1 MDPVADI
8 LARAAATLAASDDL
22 DASVGALLEVAAE
35 SLGSSFAAVTLQD
48 PDRAGLQVAVA
59 FGADAAARDEFE
71 TAYVGPDGPVAQT
84 AADRVA
90 RMGEDLIHL
99 PLAVTRGGIDQ
110 LVGVLTI
117 GRAGDAEPDDDERT
131 TLGALAA
138 LIAVAIDRARLGS
151 MIAERSEWFER
162 MAHTDPLTGLAN
174 ERTFG
179 RILELELARAGR
191 QGGEVSLALFDV
203 DDLTAI
209 NETVGH
215 AAGDDVLRA
224 VAAVLAELV
233 RLVDTVAR
241 IGGDEFVLVAP
252 GSAGIDRRPAR
263 PRRDRRAAAGRG
275 VARSRSRPGSPAS
288 RSMAGPPR
296 TSVPRPTRRS
306 ATPGP
311 PAAGRSRH
319 HRHPP
324 PRADRRTANASAG
337 ARSGR
342 PGGDPAGDHRWRG
355 ARPTRR
361 RLEGQRDRHPGSTGR
376 RRRRERPEPLGV
388 GRERA
393 DRDRRGRI
401 CADHPR
407 LVDLAARRRG
417 EAAHRELHLAIGA
430 TPRRCRSGRR
440 RHRGRGSPPGRRSSR
455 PGRGP
460 RRRLRHTPGRSR
472 GPGEVRRSR
481 RRGPR

>member
-1 MDPVADI
+1 MKNSPGSMIGGIGLTIWVRAVQFSRTIPRISSTRSSSMPTQDRRVRLLEEPARGVQPGRPVLVLQQGVDQRAGVLVVDDRDDELHRPEYRCAQMRTGTPAGRRMQPQRAASEDRPRMDPVADI

-138 LIAVAIDRARLGS
+138 LIAVAVDRARLGS

-203 DDLTAI
+203 DDLTA
-209 NETVGH
+209 H
-215 AAGDDVLRA
+215 QRDRRA
-224 VAAVLAELV
+224 F
-233 RLVDTVAR
+233 RGR
-241 IGGDEFVLVAP
+241 
-252 GSAGIDRRPAR
+252 RRPAR
-263 PRRDRRAAAGRG
+263 
-275 VARSRSRPGSPAS
+275 
-288 RSMAGPPR
+288 
-296 TSVPRPTRRS
+296 
-306 ATPGP
+306 
-311 PAAGRSRH
+311 
-319 HRHPP
+319 
-324 PRADRRTANASAG
+324 
-337 ARSGR
+337 
-342 PGGDPAGDHRWRG
+342 
-355 ARPTRR
+355 
-361 RLEGQRDRHPGSTGR
+361 
-376 RRRRERPEPLGV
+376 
-388 GRERA
+388 
-393 DRDRRGRI
+393 RRG
-401 CADHPR
+401 
-407 LVDLAARRRG
+407 
-417 EAAHRELHLAIGA
+417 
-430 TPRRCRSGRR
+430 
-440 RHRGRGSPPGRRSSR
+440 
-455 PGRGP
+455 GP
-460 RRRLRHTPGRSR
+460 RRIGPAR
-472 GPGEVRRSR
+472 GHRRPDR
-481 RRGPR
+481 RR